1 MALCTSRE
9 RRDALSLVGASAR
22 CSASLAV
29 FFGLCNTALCSSV
42 QAFSLCLLAACK
54 TLASTMDAPHASFCA
69 VWVGNWSPRIV
80 LTYQLLSSLGSRE
93 RRRVAPTTA
102 VATSAQSDLSKC
114 FEETLGLART
124 LSEPLLRRPQN
135 LRHKSKLV
143 VVSR

>member
-1 MALCTSRE
+1 M
-9 RRDALSLVGASAR
+9 RRADVPVEVSVMISFAKFVVDAS
-22 CSASLAV
+22 
-29 FFGLCNTALCSSV
+29 
-42 QAFSLCLLAACK
+42 
-54 TLASTMDAPHASFCA
+54 
-69 VWVGNWSPRIV
+69 
-80 LTYQLLSSLGSRE
+80 
-93 RRRVAPTTA
+93 TTA

>member
-1 MALCTSRE
+1 ML
-9 RRDALSLVGASAR
+9 
-22 CSASLAV
+22 LAV
-29 FFGLCNTALCSSV
+29 RQRSDSIVGLLGTVLSCKSAVSRSGHATAASIGLALV
-42 QAFSLCLLAACK
+42 WSLCLLAACK

>member
-1 MALCTSRE
+1 MRYRWWALRRAAPLRSRVFW
-9 RRDALSLVGASAR
+9 LVQHG
-22 CSASLAV
+22 
-29 FFGLCNTALCSSV
+29 SV
-42 QAFSLCLLAACK
+42 QQRPSFSLCLLAACK